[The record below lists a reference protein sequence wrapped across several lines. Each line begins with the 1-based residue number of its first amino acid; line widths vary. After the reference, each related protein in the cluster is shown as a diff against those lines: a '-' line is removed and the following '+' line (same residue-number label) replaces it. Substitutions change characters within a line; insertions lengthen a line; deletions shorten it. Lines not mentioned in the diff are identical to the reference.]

1 MRFVKL
7 RLDHFLCVYTRLI
20 PQTPCSVRASLT
32 DTRSVR
38 AAVLYLGHKQ
48 GAGVDDVYE
57 VSQTAEEGAL
67 QEATFKLRSLRFCLS
82 KHDGTRKKTCDD
94 RARATFHGE
103 TFLTAHC

>member
-7 RLDHFLCVYTRLI
+7 RSDHFLCVYTRLT
-20 PQTPCSVRASLT
+20 PQTLCSVRASLS

-67 QEATFKLRSLRFCLS
+67 QEATLKLRSLRFCLS
-82 KHDGTRKKTCDD
+82 KHDGTRKKTCEEPSKSDVS
-94 RARATFHGE
+94 R
-103 TFLTAHC
+103 